1 MSCGSP
7 LGDLFY
13 LADTLLSPSPPTPLP
28 LNRRGAEACDAQSR
42 SNGRGE
48 DPRAHLYRMY
58 GDGQLNDEV
67 FTALRSLADR
77 GQLRPA
83 DLAVHQARA
92 RRGQESHDDAAISN
106 ARRGI
111 RSRLTQLAQARASAA
126 KVLVDLE
133 TRLAELDGRMAGK
146 EQAARET
153 IERDEQTARL
163 RLSEKAEFANSR
175 DRLAVQAQALRFEL
189 IHLDDLRAQLDAKS
203 VELEAVQARSRLSE
217 EVQK

>member
-13 LADTLLSPSPPTPLP
+13 LADTLLYRSYNSPLP
-28 LNRRGAEACDAQSR
+28 LNGRGNEAYTGQSR
-42 SNGRGE
+42 SDERGE
-48 DPRAHLYRMY
+48 DLRARLYRMY
-58 GDGQLNDEV
+58 GESQINEEV
-67 FTALRSLADR
+67 FTALRSLADC

-83 DLAVHQARA
+83 DLAVHQAHA

-106 ARRGI
+106 AQRGI
-111 RSRLTQLAQARASAA
+111 RSRLTQLAQVRASAA

-146 EQAARET
+146 EQAAREN

-163 RLSEKAEFANSR
+163 RLSEKTELADSR
-175 DRLAVQAQALRFEL
+175 SRLSAQAQALRSEL
-189 IHLDDLRAQLDAKS
+189 TRLDDLHTQLDAKS
-203 VELEAVQARSRLSE
+203 AELEAAQARSRLNAE
-217 EVQK
+217 MIK